1 MLKKPKQTK
10 YSKYQKGNISYN
22 FKFKKFSFEKSGDSP
37 LINNKIVL
45 SLVALEPARFTAA
58 QIAAAELAIKRKIK
72 KEGSLNTRV
81 FPHFPVTKK
90 PLEVRMGKGK
100 GSISYWMTRIQPG
113 SFLFELTCSNIELA
127 KLALKVAS
135 SKLPF
140 KTTIIQFK

>member
-72 KEGSLNTRV
+72 KRGFFKYS
-81 FPHFPVTKK
+81 
-90 PLEVRMGKGK
+90 
-100 GSISYWMTRIQPG
+100 SIP
-113 SFLFELTCSNIELA
+113 SF
-127 KLALKVAS
+127 S
-135 SKLPF
+135 SDQKNL
-140 KTTIIQFK
+140 